1 MANSLKKYFLSLR
14 FRMMLAFV
22 GLLAIFGSA
31 VMYNGYR
38 VINEAMVENV
48 RVSVKQTSQ
57 ILNLA
62 VSPFA
67 IKNDLGTLKVY
78 LSELIVGNSGSDGLD
93 YFAIGREDGSLL
105 LVTGHPAQG
114 QLLPEP
120 DRPDALAAAV
130 DRGVVHI
137 RQPLLLAD
145 NSVGFIQYGLSTK
158 LLLTATKQSIR
169 QGAMLVGLGLI
180 SGIVL
185 MFYLN
190 ILYSRRVVTL
200 IKASSA
206 ISEGNYSQVAPE
218 QGEDEIAQLAHHFN
232 LMSES
237 IRHRISALEEGRKE
251 IAQLNESL
259 EFRVAERTKE
269 LSEVN
274 NMLAKTIDDLKQ
286 TQQSLIQ
293 SEKLASL
300 GSLVAGVAHE
310 LNTPLGNALTMATT
324 LDDRTREFIAE
335 SDSGL
340 KRSTLD
346 NYIKLVQTSSPLI
359 ARNLMRA
366 SELITSFKHV
376 AVDQTSSQRRSFD
389 LKDCVDEIMLT
400 LQPQFKRTT
409 HSIDINIPAGI
420 KLDSYPGPLGQVIT
434 NLTLNALIHGFEGI
448 PKGIV
453 RIGALNVDMERI
465 NITISDNGRGIP
477 QKNLPRI
484 FDPFFTTKLGAGGSG
499 LGLNIVYSIV
509 TGILGGSIEVSSN
522 VDQGTTFT
530 IVIPVRAPVQH
541 DDLAV

>member
-1 MANSLKKYFLSLR
+1 
-14 FRMMLAFV
+14 MMLAFV

-169 QGAMLVGLGLI
+169 LGAMLVGLGLI

>member
-1 MANSLKKYFLSLR
+1 
-14 FRMMLAFV
+14 MMLAFV

-105 LVTGHPAQG
+105 LVTGHTAQG

-169 QGAMLVGLGLI
+169 LGAMLVGLGLI